1 MMNDSLQS
9 FISNLINSIIF
20 GEKGVYKDA
29 HLVVDYIG
37 SEEYHDHVLIM
48 KQINSFGPFGNPIQ
62 LFLI

>member
-1 MMNDSLQS
+1 MMYDSLQG
-9 FISNLINSIIF
+9 FISNLIKSIIF

-48 KQINSFGPFGNPIQ
+48 KKIN
-62 LFLI
+62 L